1 MYNDFIDSNLP
12 SDDELINDSIKVVED
27 YFKERDK
34 KVRKEKL
41 LFLFSFLC
49 VVISVLSL
57 IISIIALLK

>member
-1 MYNDFIDSNLP
+1 MYNDFIDSSLP
-12 SDDELINDSIKVVED
+12 SDDELINNSIKVVED